1 MQSIIENV
9 RFEVE
14 QEFLSSNL
22 EIDQIVGRFVQ
33 PFDLGKAPLMRVKVV
48 HTDSG
53 NTYLLFDFHHI
64 IFDGGSTG
72 VFFREL
78 SALYEGATL
87 EPLHLQ

>member
-33 PFDLGKAPLMRVKVV
+33 PFDLGKYRLC
-48 HTDSG
+48 G
-53 NTYLLFDFHHI
+53 
-64 IFDGGSTG
+64 
-72 VFFREL
+72 
-78 SALYEGATL
+78 
-87 EPLHLQ
+87 